1 MIRIWDQSS
10 VGEEG
15 FSVEITPRYQREKNI
30 LRRKDGLAV
39 GRGDVRILKKVW
51 QKCREKI

>member
-30 LRRKDGLAV
+30 LRRKNGLAV

-51 QKCREKI
+51 RKCREKI